1 MVEKTKYNVPEFHTD
16 GDFVSELEH
25 YFTLETFEL
34 YKLARNYRKKI
45 YTVIN
50 ALPPE
55 EKYALEPQMR
65 RAAISISN
73 NIAEGHGRWHYQEN
87 LRFCR
92 IARGSTEEIIDD
104 LNICIDENY
113 YDKSI
118 CRELRKEGYDLIKK
132 INGYISYLKKQK
144 RNSK

>member
-1 MVEKTKYNVPEFHTD
+1 MLEKTKYNIPEFYANV
-16 GDFVSELEH
+16 DFVSEPEH

-50 ALPPE
+50 ALPSE
-55 EKYALEPQMR
+55 EKYALNPQMR

-113 YDKSI
+113 YDRPI
-118 CRELRKEGYDLIKK
+118 CRELRKEGYNLIIK

-144 RNSK
+144 DKTK

>member
-1 MVEKTKYNVPEFHTD
+1 MVKKTKYNVPEFHAD
-16 GDFVSELEH
+16 EDFVSEPEH

-34 YKLARNYRKKI
+34 YKFARTYRKKI
-45 YTVIN
+45 YIVIN
-50 ALPPE
+50 VLPPE
-55 EKYALEPQMR
+55 EKYALNPQMR

-73 NIAEGHGRWHYQEN
+73 NIGEGHGRWHYQEN

-118 CRELRKEGYDLIKK
+118 CRELRKEGYELIQK
-132 INGYISYLKKQK
+132 INGYIVYLKKQK
-144 RNSK
+144 RNLK